1 MVLSSQC
8 LPISIN
14 PIGRPS
20 DWPHGRLMAGCP
32 VASNGA
38 VLAIISKA
46 RWIESSRGASAGGS
60 GVASDRKAVGLATR
74 QAHGWMSGRV
84 ERRGV
89 GDHLEGAL
97 DRELPW
103 RIGRRQRRGL

>member
-20 DWPHGRLMAGCP
+20 DWPHGTLMAGCP

-38 VLAIISKA
+38 VLLIISNA
-46 RWIESSRGASAGGS
+46 RWMETSRGASAGGS
-60 GVASDRKAVGLATR
+60 GVALSGSVGITSTSKSAS
-74 QAHGWMSGRV
+74 AAS
-84 ERRGV
+84 
-89 GDHLEGAL
+89 
-97 DRELPW
+97 
-103 RIGRRQRRGL
+103 